1 MTTIPRPNPE
11 TVSALLDTTWRLI
24 SAETARTEALDRKAS
39 AIAGFASLVV
49 SLTATLGIR
58 SLERVDGLWSL
69 GVFLLALLTLVLS
82 VGLAVTALLPRE
94 YLTLGIAYVRRFP
107 KWSEIVKPPEQV
119 RGETMRGLV
128 EAISG
133 ERDANAAKTRLVR
146 GALVLLLVGLVLVAV
161 EASTLAIREAQGAR

>member
-1 MTTIPRPNPE
+1 MSGMTTIPRPNPE

-94 YLTLGIAYVRRFP
+94 
-107 KWSEIVKPPEQV
+107 QV